1 MRKGC
6 GFERCVCMIEGW
18 DWGLREGDAGGDKN
32 GSLGL
37 Y

>member
-1 MRKGC
+1 MVREVMAWSG
-6 GFERCVCMIEGW
+6 
-18 DWGLREGDAGGDKN
+18 GLWVVREGDAGGDKN